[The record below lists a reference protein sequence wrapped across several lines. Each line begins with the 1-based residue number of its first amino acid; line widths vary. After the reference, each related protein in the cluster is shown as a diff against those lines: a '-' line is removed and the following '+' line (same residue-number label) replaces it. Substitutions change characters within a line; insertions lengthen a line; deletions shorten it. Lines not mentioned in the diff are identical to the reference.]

1 MKLDGK
7 TKELIA
13 VGATITANNQSSL
26 EYHSKIALE
35 EGADAEEIA
44 EAIEVGKQV
53 RKGVITK
60 MDLFISEQ
68 AKLASGYRRTKVPS
82 FGCCS

>member
-1 MKLDGK
+1 MKLEEK

-13 VGATITANNQSSL
+13 VGATIAANNQSSL

-35 EGADAEEIA
+35 EGSDAEEIA

-68 AKLASGYRRTKVPS
+68 AKLASGYQRSKAS
-82 FGCCS
+82 SYGCCS

>member
-1 MKLDGK
+1 MKLDEK

-13 VGATITANNQSSL
+13 VGATIAANDQSSL

-35 EGADAEEIA
+35 EGSEAEEIA
-44 EAIEVGKQV
+44 ETIEVGKQV
-53 RKGVITK
+53 RKGVISK

-68 AKLASGYRRTKVPS
+68 AKLASGNQRTKAPS
-82 FGCCS
+82 FGGCS

>member
-1 MKLDGK
+1 MQLDEK

-13 VGATITANNQSSL
+13 VGATITANNRSSL
-26 EYHSKIALE
+26 RYHSRIALE

-44 EAIEVGKQV
+44 EAIEVGIQV

-60 MDLFISEQ
+60 MDLFVSGQ
-68 AKLASGYRRTKVPS
+68 AKLASGHQRTRVPS
-82 FGCCS
+82 FGGCS